1 MRKIK
6 DKGTGKYFGIAE
18 QELKPIK
25 NRILEKTN
33 WLCGN
38 KFYNTYL
45 LKRNI
50 QMHPKALI

>member
-25 NRILEKTN
+25 TVS
-33 WLCGN
+33 
-38 KFYNTYL
+38 
-45 LKRNI
+45 
-50 QMHPKALI
+50 